1 MPHIHWRC
9 FRTLVLHV
17 FLAIAVV
24 AATPITTLAVPGYR
38 LDTVTQRLLTEYG
51 RPGEQIFAIE
61 PPLVDGNAVYHV
73 YYFTTGR
80 YTLTDSSFFFR
91 ASATFFSENRITGLL
106 VTRND
111 VVVEDE
117 AVIRQIFTLY
127 MVAHQLYRAVK
138 VDELGSVPMDFNRD
152 LSAITGNPIFRTLQ
166 LGALLKSREAQT
178 AEALRAML
186 TNQGRQSD
194 AVQLADKTIVR
205 LKLGN
210 NFIDSVEWALK
221 EARFSNN
228 KTARDTA
235 NVVRNFFKRWKHV
248 TQQGKSYIDLAP
260 EWRLEFFNAL
270 DLVSLAI
277 QLSWMAQLQR
287 ERAEWLDIYQSA
299 FPRGS
304 GALDAEQHKAASTV
318 RVEAED
324 AWVQRSNIILGFAR
338 DRLVGALRL
347 SSEKLAEAWVKWSWQ
362 KFGQRTTGHLVGS
375 AASAV
380 FLGGTLGNLLYGVD
394 DLFDNF
400 RKAERANELRQRFNQ
415 GRRTLE
421 QKAISQ
427 TRNAYDVNLA
437 TQYRAAYMLESL
449 AAAQTLRSYADGV
462 AATYRLPNPVTLIN
476 WLRNENWAEAVA
488 SLRDL
493 ADRAELDAEETVGH
507 PLFVDLAMGL
517 MRDRLVSADA
527 IVITDALNVR
537 FGPDTSYNRIGGVN
551 KDNSLTVIGRNK
563 DCSWVQVITPTG
575 IQGWVAAGPQY
586 IKLNLACN
594 AIPVV
599 DVVSPQPSPT
609 PTTSVISIEILNV
622 EYLFQVAPGQQFR
635 PKVTVR
641 VNTGQLL
648 DVNTR
653 GDMLRNTDGNLF
665 GAHPHVAVDRT
676 VNAGEEYTFTF
687 YEDKPITAPDQEG
700 TYESKWRLSVGGN
713 WVGPEITIRFQV
725 RRNTPPTPFP
735 PATPFPP
742 PSEYVCGQFIRLTQS
757 IDQAPAF
764 QPYGTNEVWVIAP
777 TEFFY
782 LEEIFQEG
790 IFVTIKKPDFG
801 DEQEPAWGY
810 TRVRYLI
817 DSADEIVV
825 PNCESSSGS
834 PPDISQI
841 KQDILS
847 QLGDAVVSTDYPQ
860 QAEQLVNTLFVHLG
874 DFGQNGGSVSQD
886 NVLQALQGEEV
897 SLRLNAT
904 VQGVWGIWAERGQ
917 HEGFDPT
924 STDPGLFPDLSP
936 FRRLIIRL
944 IQENQGS
951 LSAAEQHAFYSLLTR
966 SEDLETW
973 SNDMNAIVGAI
984 NRENFP
990 NEQPAPTPML
1000 IPPPQPPIASVALE
1014 MITIP
1019 AGNFTMGSSD
1029 ADIQSVVSECNG
1041 VEGNCQEAWFG
1052 GEKPARTVF
1061 VDTFNISKYEVTN
1074 AQYNACVNA
1083 GICGV
1088 AGRNITDDNITSNPG
1103 FFADNLPVVGI
1114 SWQDA
1119 STFCNWL
1126 GGRLPTEVEWEK
1138 AARGSG
1144 DQRRYPW
1151 GSDYDP
1157 SRANL
1162 SSGYPTAVGRYP
1174 GGASPYG
1181 IMDMAGNVFEW
1192 TATVDGDKYILRG
1205 GGWNN
1210 YYYRGRVT
1218 DRGTKL
1224 PPSFANYDIGFR
1236 CASR

>member
-38 LDTVTQRLLTEYG
+38 LDTVAQRLLTEYG
-51 RPGEQIFAIE
+51 RPDEQIFAIE

-73 YYFTTGR
+73 YYFTTGG

-106 VTRND
+106 VTHND
-111 VVVEDE
+111 VVVDDE
-117 AVIRQIFTLY
+117 AVIRRILTLY

-152 LSAITGNPIFRTLQ
+152 LRAITGNPIFRVLQ

-178 AEALRAML
+178 AEALRGIL
-186 TNQGRQSD
+186 TNQNNQPDS
-194 AVQLADKTIVR
+194 VHQWADKVR
-205 LKLGN
+205 MGLEQGKNLSN
-210 NFIDSVEWALK
+210 AMDWAL
-221 EARFSNN
+221 EFARLYNS
-228 KTARDTA
+228 KRVRDIA
-235 NVVRNFFKRWKHV
+235 KGVNSFFKYWEPV
-248 TQQGKSYIDLAP
+248 TEKGKLYINLGSG
-260 EWRLEFFNAL
+260 WRLEWFNAL
-270 DLVSLAI
+270 DLLSLAI
-277 QLSWMAQLQR
+277 ELVRMLQLQQ
-287 ERAEWLDIYQSA
+287 ERAEWLTLYQSA

-304 GALDAEQHKAASTV
+304 GALDTEQQKATSTV
-318 RVEAED
+318 LGEAED
-324 AWVQRSNIILGFAR
+324 ARIQQDNIILGFAS
-338 DRLVGALRL
+338 DQLIGGTLHL
-347 SSEKLAEAWVKWSWQ
+347 GSKKLAEAWVKWSWQ
-362 KFGQRTTGHLVGS
+362 KFGKRTIGHLVGG
-375 AASAV
+375 AASSV
-380 FLGGTLGNLLYGVD
+380 FLGGTLGNLMYGVD
-394 DLFDNF
+394 DLFNNF

-462 AATYRLPNPVTLIN
+462 AATYRLPNPVTIIN

-507 PLFVDLAMGL
+507 PLFVDLAMVL

-575 IQGWVAAGPQY
+575 MQGWVAAGPEY

-609 PTTSVISIEILNV
+609 PTTSVISIEILHV

-687 YEDKPITAPDQEG
+687 YEDKPITAPNQEG

-735 PATPFPP
+735 P
-742 PSEYVCGQFIRLTQS
+742 PSEYVCGQFIRLHQS
-757 IDQAPAF
+757 DEKWPAF
-764 QPYGTNEVWVIAP
+764 QPYGTNEVWIIAP
-777 TEFFY
+777 ADFDYFVES
-782 LEEIFQEG
+782 FQEG
-790 IFVTIKKPDFG
+790 IYVRIKKPELG
-801 DEQEPAWGY
+801 DEREPAWGY
-810 TRVRYLI
+810 ARVKYLI
-817 DSADEIVV
+817 DSFGETPV
-825 PNCESSSGS
+825 SSCDFASGQS
-834 PPDISQI
+834 NDASQL

-944 IQENQGS
+944 IQGNQGS

-990 NEQPAPTPML
+990 NEQPAPIPTP
-1000 IPPPQPPIASVALE
+1000 IPPPQPPVASVALE

-1019 AGNFTMGSSD
+1019 GGNFTMGSSD

-1052 GEKPARTVF
+1052 SEKPARTVF

-1088 AGRNITDDNITSNPG
+1088 AGRSITDDNITYNPG
-1103 FFADNLPVVGI
+1103 FFADNLPVVGV

-1126 GGRLPTEVEWEK
+1126 GGRLPTEAEWEK

-1162 SSGYPTAVGRYP
+1162 SSGYPTAVGSYP
-1174 GGASPYG
+1174 SGVSPYG

-1192 TATVDGDKYILRG
+1192 TATADGDKYILRG

-1224 PPSFANYDIGFR
+1224 PPNFANYDIGFR
-1236 CASR
+1236 CASG